1 MTVRAQKCTASWSS
15 GPRNKFGRGLHNLPQ
30 QLARGG
36 GGGGRRGLRASV
48 RVTDTRTA
56 AVLLGG
62 KFQDVTHK
70 VPTAVNQSGN
80 VSTGR

>member
-1 MTVRAQKCTASWSS
+1 MEEAYITC
-15 GPRNKFGRGLHNLPQ
+15 LPQ
-30 QLARGG
+30 QLARGGG